1 MKWLKTYESFVENPK
16 FFRFSQTDIL
26 QGKESMEIL
35 PKENEYMIGDP
46 KFIEVLLDLGFPDLR
61 KCIHFMD
68 ENTFKQGEFYKNLYG
83 NYTYQVN
90 IDDNSPLGWSFMTPV
105 NDWWYKSNPYNNLRR
120 EKESVRELDITGY
133 GQVDFEESSP
143 EELKLEIKK
152 LVDFGFIGAG
162 KLNDLMDSKFWGK
175 EKVFIWTS
183 DRVKIEK
190 VL

>member
-26 QGKESMEIL
+26 LDNQSLEIT
-35 PKENEYMIGDP
+35 PTENKYMVGDP
-46 KFIEVLLDLGFPDLR
+46 KFIEALIDFGFPDLR

-68 ENTFKQGEFYKNLYG
+68 ENTFLQGKFYKNLYG
-83 NYTYQVN
+83 NYTYQVK

-105 NDWWYKSNPYNNLRR
+105 NDWWYKSNPYNNLKRG
-120 EKESVRELDITGY
+120 KEAVRELDMTGY
-133 GQVDFEESSP
+133 GQVDFEEASS

-152 LVDFGFIGAG
+152 LIDFGFIGTG
-162 KLNDLMDSKFWGK
+162 NLHDLMGSKFWDT

-183 DRVKIEK
+183 DKVKIENHR
-190 VL
+190 